1 MTSLL
6 FDTFPV
12 DQLTLVVSRIPIW
25 ISPEFLNIHGRKLLI
40 VNLDD
45 WGQDQR
51 VHLLNR
57 DCPNI
62 TLDKKKIFY
71 CEML

>member
-12 DQLTLVVSRIPIW
+12 DQLTLVVSIIPIW
-25 ISPEFLNIHGRKLLI
+25 ISPEFHNIYDRKLLI
-40 VNLDD
+40 VILDD

-51 VHLLNR
+51 VHFQNR
-57 DCPNI
+57 DCPKI
-62 TLDKKKIFY
+62 TLDEKNIFY